1 MALLLNGLFSLVVF
15 LLVLGILVVVHEFGH
30 YLAGRLQGF
39 GIDAFSV
46 GFGPRIAEVKGAY
59 NRWQFRWLLFGGYVK
74 FRGETGDEEA
84 PADAGPGEF
93 FYRMPR
99 WRRFFVL
106 IAGVAFNIALAYLLF
121 AGLVMIGVEESVL
134 RDQPPRIGWVA
145 PDSPAQRAGILPG
158 DVLVA
163 FDGRRVHNWDQAREE
178 IFTLTQKPYPVT
190 YERGGRRITVSVT
203 PEKVNVLHQPAG
215 EIGIFPALPPV
226 IGGVAD
232 PSPAFKAGL
241 KPGDRILSLDG
252 RTFSYWDEFQQAM
265 AAVASDQ
272 PRRFV
277 VERGGEK
284 LEFDIAPQWS
294 DQMKRYLVGVT
305 PQETTWVRYPF
316 PLNFGKAFSIMAD
329 QSTLAYRTIKRII
342 ENKTSLSSLSGPV
355 SIAYITGEVARTGL
369 YNLLWLLA
377 IISLQ
382 LGLFNL
388 LPIPGL
394 DGGQLLIL
402 VVESAVRK
410 DLPLIVKERILQVGF
425 GLLIVLL
432 AVILVLDVAKFFH

>member
-1 MALLLNGLFSLVVF
+1 
-15 LLVLGILVVVHEFGH
+15 
-30 YLAGRLQGF
+30 
-39 GIDAFSV
+39 
-46 GFGPRIAEVKGAY
+46 
-59 NRWQFRWLLFGGYVK
+59 
-74 FRGETGDEEA
+74 
-84 PADAGPGEF
+84 
-93 FYRMPR
+93 
-99 WRRFFVL
+99 
-106 IAGVAFNIALAYLLF
+106 
-121 AGLVMIGVEESVL
+121 
-134 RDQPPRIGWVA
+134 
-145 PDSPAQRAGILPG
+145 
-158 DVLVA
+158 
-163 FDGRRVHNWDQAREE
+163 
-178 IFTLTQKPYPVT
+178 
-190 YERGGRRITVSVT
+190 
-203 PEKVNVLHQPAG
+203 
-215 EIGIFPALPPV
+215 
-226 IGGVAD
+226 VAD

-265 AAVASDQ
+265 ASAASGQ
-272 PRRFV
+272 PRHFV

-284 LEFDIAPQWS
+284 LEFDISPQWS
-294 DQMKRYLVGVT
+294 DQAKRYLVGVT